1 MNGLDPLGVQEL
13 RSLFVRLAGEGKSL
27 LISSHILSDISAM
40 ADTVGILSGR
50 RIQKEFVMEEYPGN
64 RKEQFE
70 QEVLA
75 AMKGDME

>member
-1 MNGLDPLGVQEL
+1 
-13 RSLFVRLAGEGKSL
+13 
-27 LISSHILSDISAM
+27 M